1 MHGGVGSSSLP
12 PFFSSPIRS
21 SGPRSHADFVLHKGG
36 RQIGE
41 REARDVSCLFESI
54 MRFLIVAPIRAS
66 THHLEPCLPQILTDF
81 FTVHSLHVFSVQ
93 PAWDIRCVQFLVQ
106 EEPYMA

>member
-41 REARDVSCLFESI
+41 REARDVSCLFESV
-54 MRFLIVAPIRAS
+54 MRF
-66 THHLEPCLPQILTDF
+66 
-81 FTVHSLHVFSVQ
+81 
-93 PAWDIRCVQFLVQ
+93 
-106 EEPYMA
+106 